1 MNTPIVWCVD
11 VGSTSLSGNIYSKL
25 FLTEEEAK
33 EYHDRFQEP
42 FWYRAMYKTRDIWGF
57 TERNS

>member
-1 MNTPIVWCVD
+1 MNTSMVWCVD
-11 VGSTSLSGNIYSKL
+11 VGSSSFSGNIYSKL

-33 EYHDRFQEP
+33 KYYDRFQAP
-42 FWYRAMYKTRDIWGF
+42 LWYRKMYKTRDIWGF